1 MLLDIKIIF
10 KLKGIKICGGF
21 LRLNCL
27 SNYLMKEF

>member
-10 KLKGIKICGGF
+10 KLKGIKIFGSL
-21 LRLNCL
+21 LRFSCL